1 MRHRWGKWD
10 EPWAN
15 GCLEGK
21 TANMTIDQRQLLDRA
36 VVDDPYAFYDKLRD
50 TAPVWQAGPDDI
62 FAVTSFE
69 LLAEAARRTGDF
81 SSVLTAFLYKN
92 EDGVLAK
99 LATDLGE
106 PTLAV
111 ADPPIH
117 SAHKQMIFPQFVSK
131 RMALIEDELRR
142 YANACIDRTRN
153 LGSFEFMSEIGVA
166 VPIRAIAM
174 LIGFADSNDEL
185 LARTAFQ
192 LVELTSASRT
202 LEQMGQIQLNHAEI
216 RAWMTDQLTR
226 RAGGESEHLL
236 DAVKAAIDSGQFTLD
251 QGLTTMMTL
260 LSAGGES
267 TSSLLGNA
275 VRILAENPAVLAR
288 LKADRSQVPAFIE
301 EALRIES
308 PFRSHLRSVPR
319 DTTLGDVAMP
329 AGSTL
334 LMMWGAANRDPA
346 KFENPSAIGYG
357 RKLQHVAFGRGI
369 HLCVGAALARMEARI
384 VLSALLERDVFPV
397 LDEASAPQWEY
408 SLQVRRHSSLPMVW
422 PA

>member
-1 MRHRWGKWD
+1 M
-10 EPWAN
+10 P
-15 GCLEGK
+15 
-21 TANMTIDQRQLLDRA
+21 IDQRLMLDRA
-36 VVDDPYAFYDKLRD
+36 VIDDPYPFYDELRAK
-50 TAPVWQAGPDDI
+50 APVWQAGPDNI

-69 LLAEAARRTGDF
+69 LLAEAARRIEDF

-92 EDGVLAK
+92 DDGVLAK
-99 LATDLGE
+99 IPTHLGE

-111 ADPPIH
+111 ADPPVH
-117 SAHKQMIFPQFVSK
+117 TAHKQMIFPQFVSK
-131 RMALIEDELRR
+131 RMALIEEELTR
-142 YANACIDRTRN
+142 YANLCIDRTREI
-153 LGSFEFMSEIGVA
+153 GRFDFMAEIGVA

-174 LIGFADSNDEL
+174 LIGFADSNDAL

-202 LEQMGQIQLNHAEI
+202 LEEMGQIQLNHGEI
-216 RAWMTDQLTR
+216 RIWMTDQLER
-226 RAGGESEHLL
+226 RQSGENEHLL
-236 DAVKAAIDSGQFTLD
+236 DAVKSAIDSGAFSLD
-251 QGLTTMMTL
+251 QAMTTMMTL

-275 VRILAENPAVLAR
+275 VRILAENPEIVAR
-288 LKADRSQVPAFIE
+288 LKADPLQVPAFIE

-319 DTTLGDVAMP
+319 DTELGGVTLP

-346 KFENPSAIGYG
+346 KFENPAAINYG
-357 RKLQHVAFGRGI
+357 RKLQHVTFGRGI

-384 VLSALLERDVFPV
+384 VLSALLARESFPV
-397 LDEASAPQWEY
+397 LDAGSPPQWEN
-408 SLQVRRHSSLPMVW
+408 SLQVRRHTTLPMVW

>member
-1 MRHRWGKWD
+1 MLRSSEGD
-10 EPWAN
+10 E
-15 GCLEGK
+15 
-21 TANMTIDQRQLLDRA
+21 NMPLNQRLMLDPA
-36 VVDDPYAFYDKLRD
+36 IIQDPYPFYDELRAR
-50 TAPVWQAGPDDI
+50 APVWQAGPDDI

-69 LLAEAARRTGDF
+69 LLAEAARRIEDF
-81 SSVLTAFLYKN
+81 SSVLTAFLYKGA
-92 EDGVLAK
+92 DGVLAK
-99 LATDLGE
+99 IPTDLGE

-111 ADPPIH
+111 ADPPVH
-117 SAHKQMIFPQFVSK
+117 TAHKQMIFPKFVSK
-131 RMALIEDELRR
+131 RMALIEDELTQ
-142 YANACIDRTRN
+142 YANACIDRAREK
-153 LGSFEFMSEIGVA
+153 GGFDFMAQIGVA

-216 RAWMTDQLTR
+216 RTWMTDQLER
-226 RAGGESEHLL
+226 RADGEIEHLL
-236 DAVKAAIDSGQFTLD
+236 DAVKSAIDSGQFTLD

-275 VRILAENPAVLAR
+275 VRILAENPDLLAR
-288 LKADRSQVPAFIE
+288 LKADRSQIAAFIE
-301 EALRIES
+301 EALRLES

-319 DTTLGDVAMP
+319 DTELGGVALP
-329 AGSTL
+329 AGSTV

-346 KFENPSAIGYG
+346 KFDNPAQINFG
-357 RKLQHVAFGRGI
+357 RKQQHVTFGRGI

-384 VLSALLERDVFPV
+384 VLGALLERDSFPV
-397 LDEASAPQWEY
+397 LDASSPPQWEY
-408 SLQVRRHSSLPMVW
+408 SLQVRRHASLPMVW
-422 PA
+422 

>member
-1 MRHRWGKWD
+1 M
-10 EPWAN
+10 
-15 GCLEGK
+15 L
-21 TANMTIDQRQLLDRA
+21 DQSLLLDPA
-36 VVDDPYAFYDKLRD
+36 VVQDPYPFYDELRA

-69 LLAEAARRTGDF
+69 PLADAARRIEDF
-81 SSVLTAFLYKN
+81 SSVLTAFLYRGD
-92 EDGVLAK
+92 DGVLAK
-99 LATDLGE
+99 IPADLGE

-111 ADPPIH
+111 ADPPVH
-117 SAHKQMIFPQFVSK
+117 TAHKQMIFPKFVSK
-131 RMALIEDELRR
+131 RMALIEDEVTR
-142 YANACIDRTRN
+142 YANACIERAREKGGFD
-153 LGSFEFMSEIGVA
+153 FMAEIGVT

-202 LEQMGQIQLNHAEI
+202 PEQMGQIRLNHAEI
-216 RAWMTDQLTR
+216 RTWMTDQLDR
-226 RAGGESEHLL
+226 HRGGEGEHLL
-236 DAVKAAIDSGQFTLD
+236 NAVKSAIDTGQFTFD

-275 VRILAENPAVLAR
+275 VRIIAENPDLLAR
-288 LKADRSQVPAFIE
+288 LKADRCQIPAFIE

-308 PFRSHLRSVPR
+308 PFRSHLRSVPH
-319 DTTLGDVAMP
+319 DTELGGVALP

-346 KFENPSAIGYG
+346 KFDNPAQIKFG
-357 RKLQHVAFGRGI
+357 RKQQHVTFGRGI

-384 VLSALLERDVFPV
+384 VLGAMLERDSFPI
-397 LDEASAPQWEY
+397 LDEANLPQWEY
-408 SLQVRRHSSLPMVW
+408 SLQVRRHAALPMVW

>member
-1 MRHRWGKWD
+1 
-10 EPWAN
+10 
-15 GCLEGK
+15 
-21 TANMTIDQRQLLDRA
+21 MTIDQKLMLDPA
-36 VVDDPYAFYDKLRD
+36 VVDDPYAFYDELRE
-50 TAPVWQAGPDDI
+50 TAPVWQVGPDDI

-69 LLAEAARRTGDF
+69 LLAEAARRTEDF
-81 SSVLTAFLYKN
+81 SSVLNAFLYRN
-92 EDGVLAK
+92 DDGVLAK

-111 ADPPIH
+111 ADPPDH
-117 SAHKQMIFPQFVSK
+117 TRHKQMIFPKFVSA
-131 RMALIEDELRR
+131 RMALIEGELTA
-142 YANACIDRTRN
+142 YARACIDRAQEM
-153 LGSFEFMSEIGVA
+153 GSFDFMQEIGIA

-174 LIGFADSNDEL
+174 LIGFADSNDAL

-192 LVELTSASRT
+192 LVELTSAART
-202 LEQMGQIQLNHAEI
+202 LAEMGQIQLNHEEI
-216 RAWMTDQLTR
+216 RVWMSQQLNR

-236 DAVKAAIDSGQFTLD
+236 DAVKSAIDSGQFTLN

-275 VRILAENPAVLAR
+275 VRILAENPDILAK
-288 LKADRSQVPAFIE
+288 LKSDPAQVPAFIE
-301 EALRIES
+301 EALRLES

-319 DTTLGDVAMP
+319 DTELGGVVLP

-346 KFENPSAIGYG
+346 KFENPGEINYG
-357 RKLQHVAFGRGI
+357 RKLQHVTFGRGI

-384 VLSALLERDVFPV
+384 VLSAMLERDSFPA
-397 LDEASAPQWEY
+397 LDEAMPPQWEY
-408 SLQVRRHSSLPMVW
+408 SLQVRRHKILPMVW
-422 PA
+422 TA

>member
-1 MRHRWGKWD
+1 M
-10 EPWAN
+10 
-15 GCLEGK
+15 L
-21 TANMTIDQRQLLDRA
+21 DQRLLLDPA
-36 VVDDPYAFYDKLRD
+36 VVDDPYPFYDELRAR
-50 TAPVWQAGPDDI
+50 APVWQAGPDNI

-81 SSVLTAFLYKN
+81 SSVLTAFLYKSD
-92 EDGVLAK
+92 DGVLAK
-99 LATDLGE
+99 IPTDLGE

-111 ADPPIH
+111 ADPPDH
-117 SAHKQMIFPQFVSK
+117 TAHKQMIFPKFVSK
-131 RMALIEDELRR
+131 RMALIEDELTA
-142 YANACIDRTRN
+142 YANACIDRARDTGR
-153 LGSFEFMSEIGVA
+153 FDFMAEIGVA

-174 LIGFADSNDEL
+174 LIGFADSNDDL

-202 LEQMGQIQLNHAEI
+202 LEQMGQIQLNHEEI
-216 RAWMTDQLTR
+216 RVWMTDQLERR
-226 RAGGESEHLL
+226 RAGESEHLL
-236 DAVKAAIDSGQFTLD
+236 DAVKAAIDSGQFSMN
-251 QGLTTMMTL
+251 QALTTMMTL

-275 VRILAENPAVLAR
+275 VRILAENPDLLAR
-288 LKADRSQVPAFIE
+288 LKADRGQVPAFIE

-319 DTTLGDVAMP
+319 DTELGGVALP

-346 KFENPSAIGYG
+346 KFDTPAQINFG
-357 RKLQHVAFGRGI
+357 RKQQHVTFGRGI

-384 VLSALLERDVFPV
+384 VLGALLDSDSFPA
-397 LDEASAPQWEY
+397 LDEGHPPQWEY
-408 SLQVRRHSSLPMVW
+408 SLQVRRHAALPMLW